1 MQSHGAVALSPLIGA
16 AAKYRHCGGSAS
28 LPEGGG
34 QRGEVEGGVQHTHTR
49 IGSKSVPQ
57 IFQSDSVQSCRI
69 LAGRKYNS
77 VRLKE
82 A

>member
-34 QRGEVEGGVQHTHTR
+34 QRGEVEGGVQHTH
-49 IGSKSVPQ
+49 V
-57 IFQSDSVQSCRI
+57 
-69 LAGRKYNS
+69 
-77 VRLKE
+77 
-82 A
+82 